1 MAPDI
6 PDVFGG
12 GNGDKAVKVA
22 VYATLMYDI
31 ISATNSSPQTTE
43 INASRRA
50 STLMKWVHIG
60 LVQGALFV
68 VIGMMLDED
77 RWPPLLGGGLAGTLL
92 YIQYMYALKS
102 GTERPGEGTESVR

>member
-1 MAPDI
+1 MAELGDA
-6 PDVFGG
+6 FSG
-12 GNGDKAVKVA
+12 GNGDKAVRVA

-60 LVQGALFV
+60 LVQGLLFV
-68 VIGMMLDED
+68 AIGMYLDKD
-77 RWPPLLGGGLAGTLL
+77 RWPPLMGGGLAAVLL
-92 YIQYMYALKS
+92 YGQYLHALQS
-102 GTERPGEGTESVR
+102 GTEHPGESTESVR